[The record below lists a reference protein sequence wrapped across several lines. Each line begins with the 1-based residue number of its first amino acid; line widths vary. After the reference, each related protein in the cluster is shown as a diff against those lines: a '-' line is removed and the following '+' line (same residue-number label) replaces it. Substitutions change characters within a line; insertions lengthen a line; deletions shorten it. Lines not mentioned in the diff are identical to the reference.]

1 MNFIIKN
8 NEPVLISEKKLSAL
22 TSRAFSNVGFNETD
36 ADMVAKTLVT
46 TDLMGISTHGVLRIE
61 QYLKRVRAGV
71 VQAQPQIEVFDKAPS
86 LAIIHGGTGQGQ
98 VVANRTLEIAII
110 KAKKT
115 GIGFI
120 SIGNSN
126 HFGATAPYGLTATSS
141 GVILICGTSASPS
154 MAPFGGREPLLGNNP
169 IGFSTPRKGE
179 APFILDMA
187 LSVAARGKMRELR
200 IAGKPMP
207 FDWALDAEGQPTTD
221 PEQALKGSMAPSGG
235 YKGFGIGLLVEVMA
249 AALSGATLGIHASPF
264 SGTQGGPPR
273 TGQCFLAL
281 SPDAFSSGTFDD
293 RIQALTQ
300 SIATQGEARLPGS
313 RRLGHRQRSESDG
326 VAVDQSL
333 VDRIHSITVGND
345 AQ

>member
-1 MNFIIKN
+1 M
-8 NEPVLISEKKLSAL
+8 
-22 TSRAFSNVGFNETD
+22 TRAREG
-36 ADMVAKTLVT
+36 
-46 TDLMGISTHGVLRIE
+46 R
-61 QYLKRVRAGV
+61 
-71 VQAQPQIEVFDKAPS
+71 
-86 LAIIHGGTGQGQ
+86 
-98 VVANRTLEIAII
+98 
-110 KAKKT
+110 
-115 GIGFI
+115 
-120 SIGNSN
+120 SIPEG
-126 HFGATAPYGLTATSS
+126 
-141 GVILICGTSASPS
+141 
-154 MAPFGGREPLLGNNP
+154 
-169 IGFSTPRKGE
+169 
-179 APFILDMA
+179 
-187 LSVAARGKMRELR
+187 
-200 IAGKPMP
+200 
-207 FDWALDAEGQPTTD
+207 WALDAEGQTTTD

-333 VDRIHSITVGND
+333 VDRIHSVTAGND
-345 AQ
+345 TQ